1 MADRTVLE
9 HQLRRQGVH
18 SGNPWESHGVVLRS
32 GLELRCRKPTC
43 PPLGG
48 PPGPRLTTNGS
59 QAKKILATFY
69 VLNAFFYAA
78 RDPSRDAD

>member
-1 MADRTVLE
+1 METFA
-9 HQLRRQGVH
+9 
-18 SGNPWESHGVVLRS
+18 
-32 GLELRCRKPTC
+32 
-43 PPLGG
+43 